1 MLPRAEKFLENEI
14 FNEKKV
20 LFIYKV
26 IILMVKGFP
35 HTTFM
40 IQLIANH
47 FKFGF
52 HENLKS
58 NRNQKFLRKYEFKK
72 RF

>member
-1 MLPRAEKFLENEI
+1 MFQRAEKFLENEI
-14 FNEKKV
+14 FNEKKC
-20 LFIYKV
+20 
-26 IILMVKGFP
+26 IILMVKGLP

-47 FKFGF
+47 CKFGF

-58 NRNQKFLRKYEFKK
+58 NRNQKFLRKYELKK
-72 RF
+72 GFDR